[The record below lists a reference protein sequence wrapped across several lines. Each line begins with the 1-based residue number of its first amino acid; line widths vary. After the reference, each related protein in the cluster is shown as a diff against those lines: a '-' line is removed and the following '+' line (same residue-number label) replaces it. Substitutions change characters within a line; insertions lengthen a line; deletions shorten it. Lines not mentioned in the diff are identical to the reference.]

1 MYISGLI
8 VGKSKV
14 PIPQSKIV
22 SLEGRENM
30 DLLFNSD
37 IMNLLLK
44 PMGGET
50 EDVILLFL

>member
-1 MYISGLI
+1 MYISSLI

-14 PIPQSKIV
+14 PVPWSKIV

-30 DLLFNSD
+30 DLLFSSD
-37 IMNLLLK
+37 MVNLLLK

-50 EDVILLFL
+50 EDLILLFL